1 LSGDFLYNAR
11 NSDSKENF
19 MKPLL
24 LALAIVFAGV
34 VVTFWLLSALAVPQG
49 IAGSASSV
57 FLGAISYVHKQL
69 DIRSKRPIPAFS
81 KDEIVNLKGFVLPN
95 AVVLCYGLLLGFA
108 AIEGVSGFSGLIL
121 GVVGPQMK
129 DDTAF
134 ALVALL
140 SLPLQMFCG
149 YLVARWIGV
158 RSGDKGIWFVIVV
171 FSVVISAEHLSRP
184 FILGKDVRETIGAM
198 KPVIAWMQWGG
209 GLIIWNV
216 LGLLGFWRGR
226 RIQLRR
232 YADYLLK
239 KVTSETR
246 GTVLSLLRD
255 EVAAIND
262 KTNQGAAAASSGAS
276 PSPA

>member
-1 LSGDFLYNAR
+1 
-11 NSDSKENF
+11 

-81 KDEIVNLKGFVLPN
+81 KDEIVNLKEFVLPGP
-95 AVVLCYGLLLGFA
+95 VVFCYGLLLTFA
-108 AIEGVSGFSGLIL
+108 AIEGLGAFSGVIA
-121 GVVGPQMK
+121 GVMGSEMK
-129 DDTAF
+129 GDTVVMVS
-134 ALVALL
+134 LV

-158 RSGDKGIWFVIVV
+158 RSGQNGIWFVVII
-171 FSVVISAEHLSRP
+171 FSLAISADHLLRLFVISNE
-184 FILGKDVRETIGAM
+184 VRETLGST
-198 KPVIAWMQWGG
+198 KPAIAWMQWGF
-209 GLIIWNV
+209 GLIIWNI
-216 LGLLGFWRGR
+216 LGLFGFWRGR

-232 YADYLLK
+232 YADYLLT

-255 EVAAIND
+255 EVAAINLR
-262 KTNQGAAAASSGAS
+262 TTQGAAATSGAS
-276 PSPA
+276 T

>member
-1 LSGDFLYNAR
+1 
-11 NSDSKENF
+11 

-49 IAGSASSV
+49 IAGSASSI

-81 KDEIVNLKGFVLPN
+81 KDKIVDLKGFVLPG

-108 AIEGVSGFSGLIL
+108 ALEGVGAFGGLIA
-121 GVVGPQMK
+121 GVFDSQMK
-129 DDTAF
+129 GDA
-134 ALVALL
+134 ALMVSMV
-140 SLPLQMFCG
+140 SLPLQVFCG

-158 RSGDKGIWFVIVV
+158 RSGDKGIWIVVIV
-171 FSVVISAEHLSRP
+171 FSLAISADHLLRLFVLSKE
-184 FILGKDVRETIGAM
+184 LRETLGST
-198 KPVIAWMQWGG
+198 KPAIAWMQWGV

-232 YADYLLK
+232 YADYLLA
-239 KVTSETR
+239 KVTGETR

-255 EVAAIND
+255 EVAAISL
-262 KTNQGAAAASSGAS
+262 KTNQGATAMSG
-276 PSPA
+276 PSI

>member
-1 LSGDFLYNAR
+1 
-11 NSDSKENF
+11 

-24 LALAIVFAGV
+24 LALVIVFAGV
-34 VVTFWLLSALAVPQG
+34 VVTFWLLSVLAVPQG
-49 IAGSASSV
+49 LAASASSI

-81 KDEIVNLKGFVLPN
+81 KDEIVDLNGFVLPG

-108 AIEGVSGFSGLIL
+108 AIEGAGLLSGFIG
-121 GVVGPQMK
+121 GMVGAQMK
-129 DDTAF
+129 DDTALK
-134 ALVALL
+134 LV
-140 SLPLQMFCG
+140 SFTSFPLQVFCG

-158 RSGDKGIWFVIVV
+158 RSGDKGIWFVIIV
-171 FSVVISAEHLSRP
+171 FSLVISADHLLRP
-184 FILGKDVRETIGAM
+184 FVLPKELRETKASIL
-198 KPVIAWMQWGG
+198 WMQWGVD
-209 GLIIWNV
+209 LIIWNV
-216 LGLLGFWRGR
+216 VALFGFWRGR

-255 EVAAIND
+255 EVAAINL
-262 KTNQGAAAASSGAS
+262 KTHQSATAMSG
-276 PSPA
+276 PSI

>member
-1 LSGDFLYNAR
+1 
-11 NSDSKENF
+11 

-34 VVTFWLLSALAVPQG
+34 VVTYWLLSALAVPQG
-49 IAGSASSV
+49 IAGSASSI

-81 KDEIVNLKGFVLPN
+81 KDEIVNLKGFVLPGV
-95 AVVLCYGLLLGFA
+95 VVLCYGLLLGIA
-108 AIEGVSGFSGLIL
+108 ATEGVGAFSGLIA
-121 GVVGPQMK
+121 GVVGSQLK
-129 DDTAF
+129 DETVF
-134 ALVALL
+134 KMVSLM

-158 RSGDKGIWFVIVV
+158 RSGDKGIWFVIIV
-171 FSVVISAEHLSRP
+171 FSLAISADHLLRVFVLSKE
-184 FILGKDVRETIGAM
+184 LRETIGAT
-198 KPVIAWMQWGG
+198 KPAIAWMQWGA

-226 RIQLRR
+226 RIQSRR

-255 EVAAIND
+255 EVAAISL
-262 KTNQGAAAASSGAS
+262 KTNQGAAAAM
-276 PSPA
+276 